1 MRPPLAGAKAPPKAG
16 AGGVGG
22 SDTGACGLTC
32 PASAPLCDPSTLT
45 CVRCYEG
52 NTTACDP
59 AKPACDMSTHTCVLC
74 TAQDEDACSGDKPA
88 CDGANSDCVQCTA
101 DNHKACSG
109 ETPLCNETTKKCVQ
123 CLGTAGDAC
132 PAELPA
138 CDVAK
143 NTCVACLQSA
153 DCGMATRAR
162 CDTGNHACGACV
174 ADGDCQHFPNTP
186 VCDLT
191 SGSCFAC
198 TTQSE
203 QLRCPGRTCILAS
216 HTCGTASIGSLQ
228 ECSSCQS
235 DHECAPGLGCV
246 AQSVGGRSVGNF
258 CFPTRG
264 SALCTGMAAM
274 DRPYSHVVAARS
286 VDDVQGSYCQPNV
299 ACPSVLDALLG
310 KTCSMQGPSDQT
322 RCGGAANEGLCAAG
336 KCTYRCQNETDCLP
350 GGQCSMGVCE

>member
-1 MRPPLAGAKAPPKAG
+1 
-16 AGGVGG
+16 
-22 SDTGACGLTC
+22 
-32 PASAPLCDPSTLT
+32 
-45 CVRCYEG
+45 
-52 NTTACDP
+52 
-59 AKPACDMSTHTCVLC
+59 MSTHSCVLC
-74 TAQDEDACSGDKPA
+74 TAQDEGACSGDKPA
-88 CDGANSDCVQCTA
+88 CDAANADCVQCTA
-101 DNHKACSG
+101 ESHKACSG

-138 CDVAK
+138 CDLAK

-162 CDTGNHACGACV
+162 CDTGNHACVACV